1 VEAHHQG
8 DAPARIAQQS
18 GARRGGGRST
28 PPLRSP
34 RPVFGRPIHRAVAK
48 PAMQPMSRRNR
59 KVIQASWVV
68 DDVAATALQWVRTTG
83 IGPFFVFEHI
93 PVEEPSYR
101 GQPVAIDFS
110 VAIAQAGEVQ
120 IELVAQH
127 DDGPSAYRDL
137 IARGSSGF
145 HHVALYSMDYDA
157 DLQSYVGQGYAA
169 AVEGKFAGKRFA
181 YIDTSASIGCMVE
194 LIEDSPVQ
202 REFFARIAA
211 AARDWD
217 GREPIR
223 IGFQG

>member
-1 VEAHHQG
+1 MHSV
-8 DAPARIAQQS
+8 S
-18 GARRGGGRST
+18 S
-28 PPLRSP
+28 
-34 RPVFGRPIHRAVAK
+34 
-48 PAMQPMSRRNR
+48 RNR

-68 DDVAATALQWVRTTG
+68 DDVAAAALQWVRTTG

-101 GQPVAIDFS
+101 GEAAAIDFS
-110 VAIAQAGEVQ
+110 VAIAQAGELQ
-120 IELVAQH
+120 IELVVQH

-137 IARGSSGF
+137 IARGKSGF
-145 HHVALYSMDYDA
+145 HHVALYSMDYDT
-157 DLQSYVGQGYAA
+157 DLESYVEQGYVA

-181 YIDTSASIGCMVE
+181 YIDTSDSIGCMVE

-217 GREPIR
+217 GRDPIR
-223 IGFQG
+223 RGFQD